1 MDYRPGKNTE
11 HFHIVLPTCLRS
23 TLLPYML
30 TGLETVHFVQWWN
43 HWQLIVCHQHVKLGR
58 HSVQS
63 SEKINNVLLPCLS
76 RITGEVKV
84 KNNSPS
90 SDIVVLDANMNST
103 SD

>member
-1 MDYRPGKNTE
+1 MDHRPGKNTE
-11 HFHIVLPTCLRS
+11 HLHIVLPTCLRS
-23 TLLPYML
+23 TLLRYWL
-30 TGLETVHFVQWWN
+30 TGLETVHLVQRWD
-43 HWQLIVCHQHVKLGR
+43 HWQLIVCHQQMKLGR
-58 HSVQS
+58 YSVQS
-63 SEKINNVLLPCLS
+63 SEKINNILLPWLS